1 MDFGVSEYVPRPFSD
16 VVADVVRWASEV
28 FAEATAEANRELS
41 HESAVLG
48 DGPGGLTV
56 ELGEMRVASWRAMN
70 LPVRW
75 RSSRGSLVIDAT
87 FRVLPVQD
95 GRENPVTELLLHGAF
110 GTEAGRRLHSV
121 TWVHRIV
128 EVVGQRL
135 TATTGGAVEGSVAL
149 IRTAPRQTAASSCSA
164 VRSSGRVR

>member
-1 MDFGVSEYVPRPFSD
+1 MDFAMDFAVSECVPRPFSD
-16 VVADVVRWASEV
+16 VVADVVRWASEA
-28 FAEATAEANRELS
+28 FAEATAEANRELP

-48 DGPGGLTV
+48 EGPGGLTV
-56 ELGEMRVASWRAMN
+56 ELGEMRVAAWRAVD

-95 GRENPVTELLLHGAF
+95 GRESPVTELLLHGAF
-110 GTEAGRRLHSV
+110 GTEAARRMHPV
-121 TWVHRIV
+121 TWVRRIV

-135 TATTGGAVEGSVAL
+135 TATTGGAVEHC
-149 IRTAPRQTAASSCSA
+149 RPRAPGVRLAAEMSHP
-164 VRSSGRVR
+164 GG